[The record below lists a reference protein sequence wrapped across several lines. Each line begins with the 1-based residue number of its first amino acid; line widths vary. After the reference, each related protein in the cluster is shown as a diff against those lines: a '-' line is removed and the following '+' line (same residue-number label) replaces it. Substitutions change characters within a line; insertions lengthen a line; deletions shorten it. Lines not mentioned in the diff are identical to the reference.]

1 MQDPPSRKPRRL
13 RELIDKQT
21 LVLPGAFNA
30 LTAIQIERA
39 GFRAVYISGAALAA
53 TRGLPD
59 LGLLTMTEVLSD
71 SATIANAVSIPAL
84 ADVDTGFGTAITVM
98 RTVRE
103 FEQAGIAGIQ
113 LEDQENPKKCG
124 HLLGKRLVSSQ
135 EMVGK
140 ILAATEARRDKEFFV
155 IARTDARGVEGLEA
169 AVQRAQAYV
178 EAGADAIFPEALESA
193 EEFRTFARQL
203 AKQGAKVPLVANM
216 TEFGKTPYLSVS
228 EFEDL
233 GYRLVL
239 FPVTALRV
247 TTKAVEQVLRDL
259 ANHGSQRGLLDQMH
273 TRQQLYEL
281 LQYEEYERRERSFRS
296 TDDGTSHN

>member
-1 MQDPPSRKPRRL
+1 MQDPPSTKPRRL

-39 GFRAVYISGAALAA
+39 GFSAVYISGAALAA
-53 TRGLPD
+53 ARGLPD
-59 LGLLTMTEVLSD
+59 LGLLTLTEVLSD

-84 ADVDTGFGTAITVM
+84 ADVDTGFGAAITVM

-124 HLLGKRLVSSQ
+124 HLSGKRLVSSQ

-140 ILAATEARRDKEFFV
+140 ILAATEARRDKDFLIV
-155 IARTDARGVEGLEA
+155 ARTDARGVEGLEA
-169 AVQRAQAYV
+169 AVERAQAYV
-178 EAGADAIFPEALESA
+178 EAGADVIFPEALESA
-193 EEFRTFARQL
+193 EEFRTFATQL

-259 ANHGSQRGLLDQMH
+259 ANHGSQRNLLGQMH

>member
-1 MQDPPSRKPRRL
+1 MQDPPSTKPRRL

-53 TRGLPD
+53 ARGLPD

-84 ADVDTGFGTAITVM
+84 ADVDTGFGTAINVM

-124 HLLGKRLVSSQ
+124 HLSGKRLVSSQ
-135 EMVGK
+135 EMVGT
-140 ILAATEARRDKEFFV
+140 ILAATEARRDKDFLIV
-155 IARTDARGVEGLEA
+155 ARTDARGVEGLEA
-169 AVQRAQAYV
+169 AVERAQAYV
-178 EAGADAIFPEALESA
+178 EAGADVIFPEALESA
-193 EEFRTFARQL
+193 EEFRAFARQL
-203 AKQGAKVPLVANM
+203 AKQGAEVPLVANM

-259 ANHGSQRGLLDQMH
+259 ANHASQRDLLGQMH